1 MAAQSWKTEIIATQL
16 EESAK
21 TKKAIL
27 NDCIDDIIAASS
39 LLAKSL
45 GKKGTVLC
53 CGNGGSAA
61 DAQHIATELVVR
73 MEAERPGLR
82 AMALTTDTSILTAAS
97 NDYSFERVFARQV
110 EVMGNPGD
118 VLLAISTSGNSP
130 NVISAAKMAHQR
142 GMKVVVFTGK
152 SGGDLQN
159 HGDVVIKIPSMDTQR
174 IQEGHI
180 TVGHILC
187 ALIEQEIFEHL
198 RDQNE

>member
-1 MAAQSWKTEIIATQL
+1 MSDQTWKTHVITEQL
-16 EESAK
+16 EASAEV
-21 TKKAIL
+21 KKAIREQCL
-27 NDCIDDIIAASS
+27 DDIIAASS
-39 LLAKSL
+39 VLADSFQN
-45 GKKGTVLC
+45 GGTLLC

-73 MEAERPGLR
+73 MGAERPGIR

-110 EVMGNPGD
+110 EVMGHSGD

-130 NVISAAKMAHQR
+130 NVISAAKMAHQKKL
-142 GMKVVVFTGK
+142 KVVVFTGK
-152 SGGDLQN
+152 SGGNLQQY
-159 HGDVVIKIPSMDTQR
+159 GDVVINIPSLDTQR

-187 ALIEQEIFEHL
+187 ALVEQELFEHL
-198 RDQNE
+198 RNDN

>member
-1 MAAQSWKTEIIATQL
+1 MPNHHWKTEIIAAQL
-16 EESAK
+16 EESAN

-27 NDCIDDIIAASS
+27 EQCMDDIIAASS
-39 LLAKSL
+39 LMVESL
-45 GKKGTVLC
+45 GKNGTLLC

-73 MEAERPGLR
+73 MEAERPGIR

-97 NDYSFERVFARQV
+97 NDYSYERVFARQV
-110 EVMGNPGD
+110 EVMGNHGD

-130 NVISAAKMAHQR
+130 NIISAAKMAHQR
-142 GMKVVVFTGK
+142 EMKVVVFTGK
-152 SGGDLQN
+152 SGGELQN
-159 HGDVVIKIPSMDTQR
+159 HGDVVVKIPSMDTQR

-187 ALIEQEIFEHL
+187 ALIEQEIFDHL
-198 RDQNE
+198 RSQN